1 MPVTDS
7 VSASL
12 PPVKCVCVCVF
23 HACYILFLCNVRF
36 CGRFALNGVV
46 GRCPRS
52 TSSLPRIAGVCADM
66 LAPAPLQGSKAGW
79 TRGNAD
85 ESTEKNVII
94 RAADSLAYRR
104 SVQLFFVNEDGQ
116 FLIGCPV
123 NESNKDYR
131 QTVQGGSLEGE
142 TPMQTAVNEAWEEIG
157 LDLAK
162 DATFLLEVLPP
173 FTSLTGSRDSAGIL
187 ATPRDNNGV
196 LNSSGEIV
204 SEYRAPFRYRTKQWR
219 NKGIHGQ
226 EMYPILFFLPRDCIN
241 QLDVRASMRG
251 VRQEFRL
258 LYWGP
263 LCALEDQ
270 APPVKKQAMSVIC
283 PAVAAAT
290 LPLLSCWRYPLDGIA
305 AYVS

>member
-1 MPVTDS
+1 MFAPV
-7 VSASL
+7 
-12 PPVKCVCVCVF
+12 
-23 HACYILFLCNVRF
+23 
-36 CGRFALNGVV
+36 
-46 GRCPRS
+46 
-52 TSSLPRIAGVCADM
+52 
-66 LAPAPLQGSKAGW
+66 PLQDSKARR

-85 ESTEKNVII
+85 ESTETNIII

-123 NESNKDYR
+123 GESNKCYR

-142 TPMQTAVNEAWEEIG
+142 TPMQTAANEAWEEIG

-173 FTSLTGSRDSAGIL
+173 PTSLSGSCDSAGIL
-187 ATPRDNNGV
+187 AAPQDNNGV
-196 LNSSGEIV
+196 LNSSGEVV

-219 NKGIHGQ
+219 HKGIHGQ
-226 EMYPILFFLPRDCIN
+226 EMYPFLFFLPRDHIS
-241 QLDVRASMRG
+241 QLDVQARKRG
-251 VRQEFRL
+251 VRQELKL

-283 PAVAAAT
+283 PAVAAAA
-290 LPLLSCWRYPLDGIA
+290 LPLLQCWRYPLDGIA